1 MCSAKPSKPTLAK
14 QNSNPRSSSAPEVP
28 ENPEVPEATAVPA
41 LMNLPL
47 FIARRIYGS
56 EDHQREVSRPAIRIA
71 TIGVAIGLAVM
82 IITVSVVFG
91 FKHTIRDKVVG
102 FGSHIQVLNFAS
114 SQTPS
119 PPPICISDSLME
131 VIRKTP
137 GVRHVE
143 RFSMTQGMLKTDDE
157 FLGVGFKGVGN
168 DYDLTFLKDHLVE
181 GEVPTFSNDK
191 PEYQLLISRMMADK
205 LRLKVG
211 DRVYAYFIVNDLRAR
226 KFTIKGIYETNMT
239 QFDQSLCFTDFSVP
253 IKINGWEKDQC
264 SGVEVLVQDFDR
276 LDETAMRFVMSINRR
291 TDKYGAT
298 LTTQTIHE
306 AYPHI
311 FSWLSLLD
319 INVWI
324 ILALMVAVAGFTMI
338 SGLLIIIL
346 ERTQMIGI
354 LKALGMRN
362 KTVRHT
368 FLWFAAFII
377 GRGLFWGNVIG
388 IGLVVLQQQ
397 TGFIHLDPA
406 SYYVDTAPMELNIP
420 IIIALNIATLL
431 ISLFVLIAP
440 SFLISHIHP
449 ARSMRYE

>member
-1 MCSAKPSKPTLAK
+1 
-14 QNSNPRSSSAPEVP
+14 
-28 ENPEVPEATAVPA
+28 
-41 LMNLPL
+41 MNLPL
-47 FIARRIYGS
+47 FIARRINGS
-56 EDHQREVSRPAIRIA
+56 EGQRREVSRPAIRIA

-102 FGSHIQVLNFAS
+102 FGSHIQVENYMAQQLSA
-114 SQTPS
+114 PV
-119 PPPICISDSLME
+119 PISISDSLMK
-131 VIRKTP
+131 VMKQLPGIR
-137 GVRHVE
+137 HAE
-143 RFSMTQGMLKTDDE
+143 RYALTQGILKTDDD
-157 FLGVGFKGVGN
+157 FLGVAFKGVGS
-168 DYDLTFLKDHLVE
+168 DYDTTFLSEHIVE
-181 GEVPTFSNDK
+181 GKMPKFSDGQSK
-191 PEYQLLISRMMADK
+191 YPLLISRMMADK
-205 LRLKVG
+205 LQLKAG
-211 DRVYAYFIVNDLRAR
+211 EKVYAYFIGNDDVRAR
-226 KFTIKGIYETNMT
+226 KFTITGIYETNMT
-239 QFDQSLCFTDFSVP
+239 QFDQSLCFTDYNVP
-253 IKINGWEKDQC
+253 IRLNGWEPDQC
-264 SGVEVLVQDFDR
+264 SGAELLVDDFDQ
-276 LDETAMRFVMSINRR
+276 LEQVAEEVVAKVNRQ
-291 TDKYGAT
+291 TDKYGAIIT
-298 LTTQTIHE
+298 SQTIRE
-306 AYPHI
+306 AHPHV
-311 FSWLSLLD
+311 FQWLELLD

-324 ILALMVAVAGFTMI
+324 ILALMICVAGFTMI

-377 GRGLFWGNVIG
+377 GRGMLVGDIIG

-420 IIIALNIATLL
+420 IIVLLNVVTLL
-431 ISLFVLIAP
+431 VSLFVLIAP

>member
-1 MCSAKPSKPTLAK
+1 
-14 QNSNPRSSSAPEVP
+14 
-28 ENPEVPEATAVPA
+28 
-41 LMNLPL
+41 MNLPL
-47 FIARRIYGS
+47 FIARRINGS
-56 EDHQREVSRPAIRIA
+56 EGQRREVSRPAIRIA

-102 FGSHIQVLNFAS
+102 FGSHIQVENYMAQQLSA
-114 SQTPS
+114 PV
-119 PPPICISDSLME
+119 PISISDSLMK
-131 VIRKTP
+131 VMKQLPGIR
-137 GVRHVE
+137 HAE
-143 RFSMTQGMLKTDDE
+143 RYALTQGILKTDDD
-157 FLGVGFKGVGN
+157 FLGVAFKGVGS
-168 DYDLTFLKDHLVE
+168 DYDTTFLSEHIVE
-181 GEVPTFSNDK
+181 GKMPKFSDGQSK
-191 PEYQLLISRMMADK
+191 YPLLISRMMADK
-205 LRLKVG
+205 LQLKAG
-211 DRVYAYFIVNDLRAR
+211 EKVYAYFIGNDDVRAR
-226 KFTIKGIYETNMT
+226 KFTITGIYETNMT
-239 QFDQSLCFTDFSVP
+239 QFDQSLCFTDYNVP
-253 IKINGWEKDQC
+253 IRLNGWEPDQC
-264 SGVEVLVQDFDR
+264 SGAELLVDDFDQ
-276 LDETAMRFVMSINRR
+276 LDQVAEEVVAKVNRR
-291 TDKYGAT
+291 TDKYGAIIT
-298 LTTQTIHE
+298 SQTIRE
-306 AYPHI
+306 AHPHV
-311 FSWLSLLD
+311 FQWLELLD

-324 ILALMVAVAGFTMI
+324 ILALMICVAGFTMI

-377 GRGLFWGNVIG
+377 GRGMLVGDIIG

-420 IIIALNIATLL
+420 IIVLLNVVTLL
-431 ISLFVLIAP
+431 VSLFVLIAP